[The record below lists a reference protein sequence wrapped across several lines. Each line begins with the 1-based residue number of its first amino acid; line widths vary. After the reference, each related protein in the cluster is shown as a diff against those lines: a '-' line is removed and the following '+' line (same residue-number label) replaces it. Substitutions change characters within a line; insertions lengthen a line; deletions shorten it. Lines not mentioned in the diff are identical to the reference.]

1 MNEET
6 KPRVL
11 VIDDE
16 ESIRTWLRGLLVSLG
31 CEVVGAAENGQEGV
45 ELFKKERPDLVLLDM
60 KMPVMGGDKALEWI
74 MLEDP
79 DARVVLLT
87 SVNESRFIFERMM
100 AGAQYYLRKDSP
112 TDEIRAALQEQIDK
126 LKTSGGDGST

>member
-31 CEVVGAAENGQEGV
+31 CEVVGTAENGLEGV

-60 KMPVMGGDKALEWI
+60 KMPVMMGDKALDWI
-74 MLEDP
+74 MHEDP
-79 DARVVLLT
+79 DAYVVLLT

-100 AGAQYYLRKDSP
+100 A
-112 TDEIRAALQEQIDK
+112 
-126 LKTSGGDGST
+126 